1 MVNHTSCGLSLCLPP
16 QTAQGKTPGSFLRGP
31 EPEGLWHQ
39 HLGPHVQIDSQA
51 SIQPPVPKGRPLPV
65 YSPSRPYP
73 HCDQSHL
80 HMYNTSLKA
89 ESLTGWCM
97 MCILIISLLAEGF
110 VHIWH
115 WARRASAQIIVW
127 NKYIM
132 CFRGGGK
139 KICLSFSRCRIL
151 VMNCRL
157 EILIRSVS
165 QTLNSPCKHSS
176 NTLVWKIYFPY
187 WCAFRKF
194 CILQLV

>member
-16 QTAQGKTPGSFLRGP
+16 QTTQGKTPGSFLRGP
-31 EPEGLWHQ
+31 KPEGLRHQ
-39 HLGPHVQIDSQA
+39 RLGPHVQIDSQA

-65 YSPSRPYP
+65 YSQSRPYP

-89 ESLTGWCM
+89 ERLTGWCM
-97 MCILIISLLAEGF
+97 MCILIISPLAEGF

-132 CFRGGGK
+132 CFRGGEKNLLVIFTVTDSCDELQIGNSNPK
-139 KICLSFSRCRIL
+139 PVTDPELTMQAQQQYTSMKDIFSYWHAFCKIFI
-151 VMNCRL
+151 
-157 EILIRSVS
+157 
-165 QTLNSPCKHSS
+165 
-176 NTLVWKIYFPY
+176 F
-187 WCAFRKF
+187 
-194 CILQLV
+194 QLV